1 MINFKQA
8 VSLLEHALK
17 TMLTLEAIEIKTYK
31 KDRSIILYKAADNQ
45 FIIIQHGFKQQQI
58 RADSKTA
65 KALLKQAIKT
75 EFPRSNMV
83 WISHFKEVPCASEI
97 GAQYDRQATLF

>member
-17 TMLTLEAIEIKTYK
+17 TMLIFEAIEIKTYK
-31 KDRSIILYKAADNQ
+31 KDRSVTLYKAAADQ

-58 RADSKTA
+58 HADSKTA
-65 KALLKQAIKT
+65 KTSLKQAIKT

-83 WISHFKEVPCASEI
+83 WMSHFKEVPCANEI